1 MLCIYIFCIDSPCL
15 LKLGF
20 LQSCRSVL
28 KRILFKNISMFL
40 LNCFL
45 LHFISSMGSNF
56 REMKLF
62 FLSVPKMHVSKTST
76 FHRTE
81 DVVSVVV
88 YIIIQKDF
96 LSNIAIN
103 WQYKITHKVRQ
114 KKILILLLEILVVE
128 AYSFLQN
135 RFN

>member
-1 MLCIYIFCIDSPCL
+1 
-15 LKLGF
+15 
-20 LQSCRSVL
+20 
-28 KRILFKNISMFL
+28 
-40 LNCFL
+40 
-45 LHFISSMGSNF
+45 
-56 REMKLF
+56 
-62 FLSVPKMHVSKTST
+62 MHVSKTST

-114 KKILILLLEILVVE
+114 KKILILLLEILLVE

-135 RFN
+135 RLN

>member
-20 LQSCRSVL
+20 LQSCRSDL

-45 LHFISSMGSNF
+45 LHFISSMGSNCL
-56 REMKLF
+56 EMNYHF
-62 FLSVPKMHVSKTST
+62 FVPNMHVSKTSKFQETEYGLCSSPKKT
-76 FHRTE
+76 FCLTLQSL
-81 DVVSVVV
+81 D
-88 YIIIQKDF
+88 
-96 LSNIAIN
+96 NMC
-103 WQYKITHKVRQ
+103 KITHKVRQ
-114 KKILILLLEILVVE
+114 KKILILLLEILEVE

-135 RFN
+135 RLN